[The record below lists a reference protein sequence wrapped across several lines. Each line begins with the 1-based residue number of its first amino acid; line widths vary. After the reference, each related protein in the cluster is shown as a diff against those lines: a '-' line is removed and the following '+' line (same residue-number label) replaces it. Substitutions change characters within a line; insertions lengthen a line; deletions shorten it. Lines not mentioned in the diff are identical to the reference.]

1 MVNESKIQERY
12 LQMLALVNA
21 LAEIQKYEEDY
32 EELNS
37 EEKSMIEDLIGL
49 AEQLNVRAHEV
60 CVKYSAQYRKVRG
73 LKS

>member
-1 MVNESKIQERY
+1 MANESKIQERY

-32 EELNS
+32 KELNS

-49 AEQLNVRAHEV
+49 AEDLNVQAHEI
-60 CVKYSAQYRKVRG
+60 CAKYSAQYRKVRG
-73 LKS
+73 LK